1 MDLVVDANILFA
13 GLIKEST
20 TATLLFDTRL
30 KLYCPEFI
38 LEEFMKYAIVIQQK
52 LKRKPGEFVTIMH
65 QLNDII
71 MVIPEEMYE
80 SFMEEAR
87 SISPD
92 EKDAPYFALAL
103 KLHCGI
109 WSQDGALE
117 HQERVRIYSTK
128 KIVEYLEE

>member
-1 MDLVVDANILFA
+1 MELVVDANILFA

-38 LEEFMKYAIVIQQK
+38 LEEFMKYAKVIQQK

-80 SFMEEAR
+80 GFIEEAR

-92 EKDAPYFALAL
+92 EEDSRIFRRISYTTIVSIHPSPYRHFFVWSKKDTFLILVGNA
-103 KLHCGI
+103 
-109 WSQDGALE
+109 
-117 HQERVRIYSTK
+117 
-128 KIVEYLEE
+128 